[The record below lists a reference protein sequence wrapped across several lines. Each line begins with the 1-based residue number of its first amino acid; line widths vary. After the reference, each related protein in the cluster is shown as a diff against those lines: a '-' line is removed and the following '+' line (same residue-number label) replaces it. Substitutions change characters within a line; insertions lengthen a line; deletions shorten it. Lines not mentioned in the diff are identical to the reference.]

1 MVDAVASFIEHF
13 FLDFLALVVIAIIAI
28 AIYDRFIQRK
38 HQLLINYP
46 FIGRFRYFFE
56 AVREPFRQ
64 YFGGE
69 EFYESR
75 DKIDWVYDAAKDK
88 SGFISFA
95 PSQPQPNPKFL
106 IQNANAPLN
115 DDEVSDD
122 FSVIFGNERPKPFKT
137 RSIVARSAM
146 SDGAISPEGTRAFVK
161 GAYEGGFPINSGEG
175 SVTTNFFFTHKC
187 ACSMNKKDSYL
198 EIVPLGGFH
207 AFFYRLTKLL
217 GNRYLAINNARK
229 LLLSE
234 DEADTYIFDE
244 DSLAFFRPNWNAPL
258 ENFPKEVPEDMPD
271 IIFQLSSGLY
281 GARDKDGNFD
291 EERYQKTMAFCRMT
305 EIKLAQGAKQTGGK
319 LVANKVTPAIAY
331 YRGVEPYKNLYSPN
345 RFPYAHSIEE
355 LFDFVAR
362 LQELSK
368 KPVGIKIVI
377 SSKKNFMEYAKE
389 IKKRVLEDI
398 PGVPDFITIDGGD
411 GGSATAPLYLMDRV
425 GLHVKDAVFIAD
437 SVLKELGVRDKLKLV
452 ASSKIL
458 TPDDVVITMCLG
470 ADFIQIARGFML
482 SAGCIRARMCS
493 GEGSHQCPVGLA
505 TQDKKRR
512 RSYLVYKQAGKV
524 AAYHKN
530 LLKGIKTIMAV
541 MGVKHIDEF
550 SKEKISFID
559 KNGFV
564 YENVNRYFEQKI
576 EA

>member
-1 MVDAVASFIEHF
+1 MVDAVASFLQKF
-13 FLDFLALVVIAIIAI
+13 FFDFLALLLIVIIAI

-64 YFGGE
+64 YFGNE

-75 DKIDWVYDAAKDK
+75 DKIDWVYDVAKNK
-88 SGFISFA
+88 SGFISFS

-106 IQNANAPLN
+106 IQNANSPLN

-122 FSVIFGNERPKPFKT
+122 FSVMFGEEREKPFVSK
-137 RSIVARSAM
+137 SIVGRSAM
-146 SDGAISPEGTRAFVK
+146 SDGAISPEGTRAFVR
-161 GAYEGGFPINSGEG
+161 GAFEGEFPINSGEG
-175 SVTTNFFFTHKC
+175 SVTTNFFFTHRCKGKED
-187 ACSMNKKDSYL
+187 AAYL
-198 EIVPLGGFH
+198 DIVSLGALHG
-207 AFFYRLTKLL
+207 FFYRITKLF
-217 GNRYLAINNARK
+217 GNRYMAINIARK
-229 LLLSE
+229 MLLDPNE
-234 DEADTYIFDE
+234 EETYIFDE
-244 DSLAFFRPNWNAPL
+244 EALVFFRPNWNAPL

-345 RFPYAHSIEE
+345 RFPFAHSIEE
-355 LFDFVAR
+355 LFDFAAR
-362 LQELSK
+362 LQKLSQ

-512 RSYLVYKQAGKV
+512 RSYLVYKQAQKV
-524 AAYHKN
+524 ASYHKN
-530 LLKGIKTIMAV
+530 LLKGVKTIMAV
-541 MGVKHIDEF
+541 MGVKHKDQLT
-550 SKEKISFID
+550 KEKISFID
-559 KNGFV
+559 KNGFI

>member
-1 MVDAVASFIEHF
+1 MIDAVASFLENF
-13 FLDFLALVVIAIIAI
+13 FFDLLALIVIVIIAI

-64 YFGGE
+64 YFGDE
-69 EFYESR
+69 DFYESR
-75 DKIDWVYDAAKDK
+75 DKIDWVYDVSKDK
-88 SGFISFA
+88 SGFISFS
-95 PSQPQPNPKFL
+95 PSQPQKNPKFL

-115 DDEVSDD
+115 DDEVSED
-122 FSVIFGNERPKPFKT
+122 FSVTFGKERPMPFVA
-137 RSIVARSAM
+137 RSIIARSAM

-161 GAYEGGFPINSGEG
+161 GAFMGGFPINSGEG

-187 ACSMNKKDSYL
+187 SQNPDASKYL
-198 EIVPLGGFH
+198 QIVPLRPLQRI
-207 AFFYRLTKLL
+207 FYRFTKLI
-217 GNRYLAINNARK
+217 GNRYIAINMARK
-229 LLLSE
+229 VLLDRNE
-234 DEADTYIFDE
+234 EETYIFDE
-244 DSLAFFRPNWNAPL
+244 EGLLFFRPNWNAPL
-258 ENFPKEVPEDMPD
+258 ENFPKEPPKDMPD

-345 RFPYAHSIEE
+345 RFPYAHTVEE

-362 LQELSK
+362 LQKLSK

-389 IKKRVLEDI
+389 IKKRVLENI
-398 PGVPDFITIDGGD
+398 EGIPDFITIDGGD

-437 SVLKELGVRDKLKLV
+437 TVLKELGIRERVKLV

-512 RSYLVYKQAGKV
+512 RSYLVYKQASKV

-541 MGVKHIDEF
+541 MGVRHKSELT
-550 SKEKISFID
+550 KEKINFID
-559 KNGFV
+559 QNGYI

>member
-1 MVDAVASFIEHF
+1 MIDAVASFLQDF
-13 FLDFLALVVIAIIAI
+13 FLDFLAFVVIAIVAI

-64 YFGGE
+64 YFGNE

-122 FSVIFGNERPKPFKT
+122 FSVTFGKKRKYPFTAK
-137 RSIVARSAM
+137 SIVGRSAM

-161 GAYEGGFPINSGEG
+161 GAFEGGFPINSGEG

-187 ACSMNKKDSYL
+187 SAEDASYL
-198 EIVPLGGFH
+198 DIIPLGAFH
-207 AFFYRLTKLL
+207 GFFYRLTKLL
-217 GNRYLAINNARK
+217 GNRYIAINTARK
-229 LLLSE
+229 LLLKKN
-234 DEADTYIFDE
+234 EADTYIFDE
-244 DSLAFFRPNWNAPL
+244 EALSFFRPNWDAPL

-271 IIFQLSSGLY
+271 IIYQLSSGLY

-345 RFPYAHSIEE
+345 RFPYAHTIEE

-362 LQELSK
+362 LQELSQ

-389 IKKRVLEDI
+389 IKRRVLEDI

-411 GGSATAPLYLMDRV
+411 GGSATAPLFLMDRV

-437 SVLKELGVRDKLKLV
+437 SVLKELGVRERLKLI

-458 TPDDVVITMCLG
+458 TPDDVVIAMCLG

-505 TQDKKRR
+505 TQDEKRR
-512 RSYLVYKQAGKV
+512 RSYLVYKQASKV
-524 AAYHKN
+524 ATYHKN
-530 LLKGIKTIMAV
+530 LLKGVRTIMAV
-541 MGVKHIDEF
+541 MGVKHVDELT
-550 SKEKISFID
+550 KEKISFID
-559 KNGFV
+559 KNGYI
-564 YENVNRYFEQKI
+564 YENVNRYFEQKM

>member
-1 MVDAVASFIEHF
+1 MIDAVASFIQDF
-13 FLDFLALVVIAIIAI
+13 FLDFLALVVIAVIAI

-64 YFGGE
+64 YFGNE

-75 DKIDWVYDAAKDK
+75 DKIDWVYDAA
-88 SGFISFA
+88 SGKNGYISFS

-122 FSVIFGNERPKPFKT
+122 FSVTFGKERDQPYTAK
-137 RSIVARSAM
+137 SIIGRSAM

-175 SVTTNFFFTHKC
+175 SVTTNFFFTYKC
-187 ACSMNKKDSYL
+187 SNDASYL
-198 EIVPLGGFH
+198 DIVPLGKFH
-207 AFFYRLTKLL
+207 GFFYRLTKLL
-217 GNRYLAINNARK
+217 GNSYIAINTARK
-229 LLLSE
+229 ILLKKNE
-234 DEADTYIFDE
+234 EETYIFDE
-244 DSLAFFRPNWNAPL
+244 ESLSFFRPNWDAPL
-258 ENFPKEVPEDMPD
+258 ESFPKEVPEDMPD

-319 LVANKVTPAIAY
+319 LMAKKVTPAIAY

-345 RFPYAHSIEE
+345 RFPFAHSVEE

-362 LQELSK
+362 LQRLSG
-368 KPVGIKIVI
+368 KPVGIKIVV

-389 IKKRVLEDI
+389 IKKRVLENI
-398 PGVPDFITIDGGD
+398 SGVPDFITIDGGD

-425 GLHVKDAVFIAD
+425 GLHVKDAIFIAD
-437 SVLKELGVRDKLKLV
+437 SVLKELGVRDRVKLI

-458 TPDDVVITMCLG
+458 TPDDVVIAMCLG

-482 SAGCIRARMCS
+482 SGGCIRARMCS

-512 RSYLVYKQAGKV
+512 RSYLVYKQAAKI
-524 AAYHKN
+524 AAYHDN
-530 LLKGIKTIMAV
+530 LLRGVKTVMAV
-541 MGVKHIDEF
+541 MGAKHKEEL

-559 KNGFV
+559 KNGYI
-564 YENVNRYFEQKI
+564 YENVNRYFEQKM

>member
-1 MVDAVASFIEHF
+1 MVDAVASFLQKF
-13 FLDFLALVVIAIIAI
+13 FFDFLALLLIVIIAI

-64 YFGGE
+64 YFGNE

-75 DKIDWVYDAAKDK
+75 DKIDWVYDVAKNK
-88 SGFISFA
+88 SGFISFS

-106 IQNANAPLN
+106 IQNANSPLN

-122 FSVIFGNERPKPFKT
+122 FSVMFGEEREKPFISK
-137 RSIVARSAM
+137 SIVGRSAM

-161 GAYEGGFPINSGEG
+161 GAFEGEFPINSGEG

-187 ACSMNKKDSYL
+187 KGKEDAVYL
-198 EIVPLGGFH
+198 DIVPLGALHG
-207 AFFYRLTKLL
+207 FFYRITKLF
-217 GNRYLAINNARK
+217 GNRYMAINIARK
-229 LLLSE
+229 MLLDPNE
-234 DEADTYIFDE
+234 EETYIFDE
-244 DSLAFFRPNWNAPL
+244 EALVFFRPNWNAPL

-345 RFPYAHSIEE
+345 RFPFAHSIEE

-362 LQELSK
+362 LQKLSQ

-512 RSYLVYKQAGKV
+512 RSYLVYKQAQKV
-524 AAYHKN
+524 ASYHKN
-530 LLKGIKTIMAV
+530 LLKGVKTIMAV
-541 MGVKHIDEF
+541 MGVKHKDQLT
-550 SKEKISFID
+550 KEKISFID
-559 KNGFV
+559 KNGFI

>member
-1 MVDAVASFIEHF
+1 MIDAVASFLQDF
-13 FLDFLALVVIAIIAI
+13 FLDFLAFVVIAIVAI

-64 YFGGE
+64 YFGNE

-122 FSVIFGNERPKPFKT
+122 FSVTFGKKRKYPFTAK
-137 RSIVARSAM
+137 SIVGRSAM

-161 GAYEGGFPINSGEG
+161 GAFEGGFPINSGEG

-187 ACSMNKKDSYL
+187 SAEDASYL
-198 EIVPLGGFH
+198 DIIPLGAFH
-207 AFFYRLTKLL
+207 GFFYRLTKLL
-217 GNRYLAINNARK
+217 GNRYIAINTARK
-229 LLLSE
+229 LLLKKN
-234 DEADTYIFDE
+234 EADTYIFDE
-244 DSLAFFRPNWNAPL
+244 EALSFFRPNWDAPL

-271 IIFQLSSGLY
+271 IIYQLSSGLY

-345 RFPYAHSIEE
+345 RFPYAHTIEE

-362 LQELSK
+362 LQELSQ

-389 IKKRVLEDI
+389 IKRRALEDI

-411 GGSATAPLYLMDRV
+411 GGSATAPLFLMDRV

-437 SVLKELGVRDKLKLV
+437 SVLKELGVRERLKLI

-458 TPDDVVITMCLG
+458 TPDDVVIAMCLG

-505 TQDKKRR
+505 TQDEKRR
-512 RSYLVYKQAGKV
+512 RSYLVYKQASKV
-524 AAYHKN
+524 ATYHKN
-530 LLKGIKTIMAV
+530 LLKGVRTIMAV
-541 MGVKHIDEF
+541 MGVKHVDELT
-550 SKEKISFID
+550 KEKISFID
-559 KNGFV
+559 KNGYI
-564 YENVNRYFEQKI
+564 YENVNRYFEQKM

>member
-1 MVDAVASFIEHF
+1 MNTLSNFIENF
-13 FLDFLALVVIAIIAI
+13 FIDLLAITFITIIVVAF
-28 AIYDRFIQRK
+28 YDRFIQRK

-46 FIGRFRYFFE
+46 FIGRFRYLFE

-64 YFGGE
+64 YFGDE

-75 DKIDWVYDAAKDK
+75 DKIDWVYNAAKGK
-88 SGFISFA
+88 NGFISFA

-115 DDEVSDD
+115 NDEVSDD
-122 FSVIFGNERPKPFKT
+122 FSVVFGADKPCPFVAK
-137 RSIVARSAM
+137 SIIGRSAM
-146 SDGAISPEGTRAFVK
+146 SDGAISPEGTRAFVR
-161 GAYEGGFPINSGEG
+161 GAYLGGFPINSGEG
-175 SVTTNFFFTHKC
+175 SVTTNFFFTHKYDPD
-187 ACSMNKKDSYL
+187 DSSYFQT
-198 EIVPLGGFH
+198 VPFGAFH
-207 AFFYRLTKLL
+207 SFFYRMTKFF
-217 GNRYLAINNARK
+217 GNRYIAINNAQK
-229 LLLSE
+229 ILLKKE
-234 DEADTYIFDE
+234 EAETYVFDE
-244 DSLAFFRPNWNAPL
+244 DNLLFFRPNWDAPL
-258 ENFPKEVPEDMPD
+258 ENFPKEVPKDMPD
-271 IIFQLSSGLY
+271 IIFQISSGLY
-281 GARDKDGNFD
+281 GARDKNGNFD

-319 LVANKVTPAIAY
+319 LVANKVTDAIAY
-331 YRGVEPYKNLYSPN
+331 YRGVIPHKNLYSPN
-345 RFPYAHSIEE
+345 RFPFAHTVEE

-362 LQELSK
+362 LQRLSK

-377 SSKKNFMEYAKE
+377 SSKKNFLEYAKE
-389 IKKRVLEDI
+389 IKRRVLEKI
-398 PGVPDFITIDGGD
+398 EGIPDFITIDGGD

-437 SVLKELGVRDKLKLV
+437 RVLKELGVRNKVKLV

-482 SAGCIRARMCS
+482 SGGCIRARMCS

-512 RSYLVYKQAGKV
+512 RSYLVYKQSSKIAS
-524 AAYHKN
+524 YHEN
-530 LLKGIKTIMAV
+530 LLKGVKTIMAV
-541 MGVKHIDEF
+541 MGVKHKDELT
-550 SKEKISFID
+550 KEKISFID
-559 KNGFV
+559 KNGYV

-576 EA
+576 EP

>member
-1 MVDAVASFIEHF
+1 MVDAVASFLQKF
-13 FLDFLALVVIAIIAI
+13 FFDFLALLLIVIIAI

-64 YFGGE
+64 YFGNE

-75 DKIDWVYDAAKDK
+75 DKIDWVYDVAKNK
-88 SGFISFA
+88 SGFISFS

-106 IQNANAPLN
+106 IQNANSPLN

-122 FSVIFGNERPKPFKT
+122 FSVMFGEEREKPFVSK
-137 RSIVARSAM
+137 SIVGRSAM
-146 SDGAISPEGTRAFVK
+146 SDGAISPEGTRAFVR
-161 GAYEGGFPINSGEG
+161 GAFEGEFPINSGEG
-175 SVTTNFFFTHKC
+175 SVTTNFFFTHRCKGKED
-187 ACSMNKKDSYL
+187 AAYL
-198 EIVPLGGFH
+198 DIVSLGALHG
-207 AFFYRLTKLL
+207 FFYRITKLF
-217 GNRYLAINNARK
+217 GNRYMAINIARK
-229 LLLSE
+229 MLLDPNE
-234 DEADTYIFDE
+234 EETYIFDE
-244 DSLAFFRPNWNAPL
+244 EALVFFRPNWNAPL
-258 ENFPKEVPEDMPD
+258 DKFPKEVPEDMPD

-345 RFPYAHSIEE
+345 RFPFAHSIEE

-362 LQELSK
+362 LQKLSQ

-512 RSYLVYKQAGKV
+512 RSYLVYKQAQKV
-524 AAYHKN
+524 ASYHKN
-530 LLKGIKTIMAV
+530 LLKGVKTIMAV
-541 MGVKHIDEF
+541 MGVKHKDQLT
-550 SKEKISFID
+550 KEKISFID
-559 KNGFV
+559 KNGFI